1 MKDGVSSMSPRA
13 GGVYR
18 RGDPLYR
25 KLTHMEKDEACKA
38 FRAVVDGIANGISRA
53 GSTESSMSQS
63 LAKDEDAEETQV
75 EEDKK

>member
-1 MKDGVSSMSPRA
+1 
-13 GGVYR
+13 
-18 RGDPLYR
+18 
-25 KLTHMEKDEACKA
+25 MEKDEACKA